1 MDVITIS
8 CGFLEAKKPN
18 IGALKI
24 RIGCGGPLRKTKETP
39 HNSIGNDYGPY
50 MTS

>member
-24 RIGCGGPLRKTKETP
+24 RIGCPT
-39 HNSIGNDYGPY
+39 IV
-50 MTS
+50 